1 MLEYDIKFVS
11 DLRQVGC
18 FLLVLWLP
26 SSNKTDRPDI
36 TEILLKVALNML
48 NRPIQTYSS
57 FGDGVFFERFFFY
70 HAR

>member
-57 FGDGVFFERFFFY
+57 FGDGVFF
-70 HAR
+70 